1 MKNLEGKFAV
11 VTGCGKGIGACIVKK
26 FLEEDIAG
34 VAMLEYDEALV
45 KATAEKLDP
54 GLSRLLP
61 IRCDVSKGEDVKAAI
76 EQVKEKFGRIDILV
90 NNAGI
95 TRDGMFHKM
104 SEDQWDAVMNVNLKS
119 VFFTCKEVLPM
130 MRENKYGKIVNISSL
145 SALGNVGQANYSA
158 TKAGIQGLTK
168 TLAKENGPKNINVN
182 AVCPGF
188 INTDMFKAVPQETLD
203 AWKADIPM
211 KRFAE
216 PEEIASIVCF
226 FASDESSWITGQSIY
241 ASGGKMF

>member
-1 MKNLEGKFAV
+1 MKNLSGKFAV

-34 VAMLEYDEALV
+34 VAMLEYDADLV
-45 KATAEKLDP
+45 KATAKELNPEMD
-54 GLSRLLP
+54 RVLP
-61 IRCDVSKGEDVKAAI
+61 ICCDVSKGDNVKAAI
-76 EQVKEKFGRIDILV
+76 ELAKEKFGRIDILV

-104 SEDQWDAVMNVNLKS
+104 SEEQWDAVMNVNLKS
-119 VFFTCKEVLPM
+119 MFYTCREVIPM

-145 SALGNVGQANYSA
+145 SALGNVGQANYAA

-168 TLAKENGPKNINVN
+168 TLAKENGPKNITVN

-188 INTDMFKAVPQETLD
+188 INTDMFKAVPEATLE

>member
-1 MKNLEGKFAV
+1 MKNLAGKFAV
-11 VTGCGKGIGACIVKK
+11 VTGCGKGIGASIVKK

-45 KATAEKLDP
+45 NATAKEMDP
-54 GLSRLLP
+54 DLSRLLP
-61 IRCDVSKGEDVKAAI
+61 IRCDVSNGEDVKKAI
-76 EQVKEKFGRIDILV
+76 AQAKEKFGRVDILV

-104 SEDQWDAVMNVNLKS
+104 TEAQWDAFMKVNLKS
-119 VFFTCKEVLPM
+119 MFFTCREVIPM

-145 SALGNVGQANYSA
+145 SALGNVGQANYAA
-158 TKAGIQGLTK
+158 TKAGIQGMTK

-216 PEEIASIVCF
+216 PSEIASIVCF
-226 FASDESSWITGQSIY
+226 FASDESSWITGQCIY

>member
-1 MKNLEGKFAV
+1 MKNLAGKYAI
-11 VTGCGKGIGACIVKK
+11 VTGCGKGIGADIVKK

-45 KATAEKLDP
+45 KSTALRMNPDGK
-54 GLSRLLP
+54 RLLP
-61 IRCDVSKGEDVKAAI
+61 IRCDVSNGADVKAAVAKAA
-76 EQVKEKFGRIDILV
+76 EVFGRIDILV

-95 TRDGMFHKM
+95 TRDSMFHKM
-104 SEDQWDAVMNVNLKS
+104 TEEQWDTVVNVNLKS
-119 VFFTCKEVLPM
+119 MFFTCREVIPM
-130 MRENKYGKIVNISSL
+130 MRGNKYGKIVNISSL
-145 SALGNVGQANYSA
+145 SALGNVGQANYAA

-188 INTDMFKAVPQETLD
+188 INTDMFKAVPQATLD
-203 AWKADIPM
+203 SWKEDIPM

-216 PEEIASIVCF
+216 PSEIAGIVCF
-226 FASDESSWITGQSIY
+226 LASDESSWITGQSIY